1 MQPLFT
7 MLFALRIG
15 LVPGPGDGA
24 LMSIRHEAMQVARV
38 VAERDT
44 FVTHQAPRTT
54 SMLSRAQV
62 RIPESQSWTS
72 PPALVADLQKQ
83 AWRDAIAEALN
94 GNQTIANAAMWIA
107 AAPLRLRVSHEK
119 VFVAITVRTP

>member
-7 MLFALRIG
+7 MLLALRVG

-24 LMSIRHEAMQVARV
+24 LLSIREEALQVARV

-44 FVTHQAPRTT
+44 FVTHQTPRAT
-54 SMLSRAQV
+54 SILSRAQV
-62 RIPESQSWTS
+62 RIPDGQSWAS

-83 AWRDAIAEALN
+83 AWRDALADALN
-94 GNQTIANAAMWIA
+94 GNQTIANAAMWLA
-107 AAPLRLRVSHEK
+107 SAPLRLKVSHEK